1 MEFLITESQLR
12 TLLSEEE
19 KSQLGS
25 YMKKLNAFTKQ
36 IVNQVFKSYGIN
48 LRMLL
53 TWGTSVGGLVLP
65 LDYFLR
71 SGEFNLTEEQRGLV
85 LAGLAFSL
93 FFETKRPMTKLFSQI
108 KKEGLQDVF
117 NAGLRKGEDLKTA
130 FIDFISSVSQ
140 GSKAFID
147 TIAYSFLIPII
158 ADISSIAS
166 GTQDIDE
173 ASILIAERLL
183 SSGVILISSQ
193 TLSELIKK
201 ILKRLR

>member
-1 MEFLITESQLR
+1 
-12 TLLSEEE
+12 
-19 KSQLGS
+19 
-25 YMKKLNAFTKQ
+25 
-36 IVNQVFKSYGIN
+36 
-48 LRMLL
+48 
-53 TWGTSVGGLVLP
+53 
-65 LDYFLR
+65 
-71 SGEFNLTEEQRGLV
+71 
-85 LAGLAFSL
+85 
-93 FFETKRPMTKLFSQI
+93 
-108 KKEGLQDVF
+108 VF

-166 GTQDIDE
+166 GTQDLDE